1 VAGRYADNDA
11 AGLVKKLQGIMMMRA
26 IRLLAGSL
34 ALVAGIWAAEAGA
47 VELKVLSAGAMRA
60 ALQELAPAFEAASG
74 NKLKIEYS
82 TAGDIEKKVAAGDE
96 IDVAILTKPR
106 VDKLVREAKIVGGST
121 QTLARAQIGLAVKK
135 GAAKPDISSVEALKK
150 ALLNAKSVAYADPAS
165 GATSGQYLAQA
176 FEKLDIA
183 VELKPKTRLVSGSAG
198 QGPLVGATVARGE
211 AEIGIQPITELMEV
225 KDIDVVG
232 SLPAELQS
240 PDLAYVAGAPYLS
253 EQPIA
258 AKALIDFLADPKAAA
273 VYKAKGLQPG

>member
-1 VAGRYADNDA
+1 
-11 AGLVKKLQGIMMMRA
+11 MM
-26 IRLLAGSL
+26 IHGFRLLAGTFAL
-34 ALVAGIWAAEAGA
+34 ATSVFLAEASGA
-47 VELKVLSAGAMRA
+47 ELKVLSAGAMRA

-121 QTLARAQIGLAVKK
+121 KTLASAQIGLAVKK
-135 GAAKPDISSVEALKK
+135 GATKPDISSVDACKR

-165 GATSGQYLAQA
+165 GATSGTYLAQA
-176 FEKLDIA
+176 FEKLGISS
-183 VELKPKTRLVSGSAG
+183 ELKPKPRLVSAG
-198 QGPLVGATVARGE
+198 AAQGPRVGEAVARGE
-211 AEIGIQPITELMEV
+211 AEIGLQPISELIEV
-225 KDIDVVG
+225 EGIDVVG
-232 SLPAELQS
+232 PLPAELQS
-240 PDLAYVAGAPYLS
+240 PDLVYVAGALYLS

>member
-1 VAGRYADNDA
+1 
-11 AGLVKKLQGIMMMRA
+11 MMMRA
-26 IRLLAGSL
+26 IRLLAGSF
-34 ALVAGIWAAEAGA
+34 ALVSGIWAAEVGA

-74 NKLKIEYS
+74 NKLKIEYA

-135 GAAKPDISSVEALKK
+135 GAAKPDISSVEAFKK

-176 FEKLDIA
+176 LEKLGISA
-183 VELKPKTRLVSGSAG
+183 ELKPKTRLVSGGSG
-198 QGPLVGATVARGE
+198 RGPLVGEAVARGE
-211 AEIGIQPITELMEV
+211 AEIGIQPVTELMEV
-225 KDIDVVG
+225 QGIDVVG
-232 SLPAELQS
+232 PLPAELQS

>member
-1 VAGRYADNDA
+1 
-11 AGLVKKLQGIMMMRA
+11 MCT

-34 ALVAGIWAAEAGA
+34 ALVTGVWAAEASA
-47 VELKVLSAGAMRA
+47 AELKVLSAGAMRA

-82 TAGDIEKKVAAGDE
+82 TAGDVEKKVAAGDE

-106 VDKLVREAKIVGGST
+106 VDKLVREAKIVGGTT

-135 GAAKPDISSVEALKK
+135 GAAKPDISSVEAFKK

-165 GATSGQYLAQA
+165 GATSGQHLAQV
-176 FEKLDIA
+176 FEKLGISA
-183 VELKPKTRLVSGSAG
+183 ELKPKTRLVSAG
-198 QGPLVGATVARGE
+198 VAQGPLVGETVARGE
-211 AEIGIQPITELMEV
+211 AEIGIQPITELREV
-225 KDIDVVG
+225 QGIDVVG
-232 SLPAELQS
+232 PLPAELQS
-240 PDLAYVAGAPYLS
+240 PDLVYVAGAPYLS